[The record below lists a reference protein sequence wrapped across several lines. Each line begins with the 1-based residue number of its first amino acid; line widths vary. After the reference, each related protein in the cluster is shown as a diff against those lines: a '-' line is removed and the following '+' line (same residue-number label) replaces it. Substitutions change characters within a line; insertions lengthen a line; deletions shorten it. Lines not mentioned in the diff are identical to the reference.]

1 MERYGGD
8 WAVAVWLLNAV
19 KGSLS
24 FSHQMRKAGSSE
36 PSCVG
41 GGGNSPGRAN
51 IGSGLPDSRAAKE
64 AQLASSDTVP
74 KQNKNKKKQAKPA
87 ESAVLHMGNVMLG
100 SCN

>member
-1 MERYGGD
+1 M
-8 WAVAVWLLNAV
+8 
-19 KGSLS
+19 
-24 FSHQMRKAGSSE
+24 GSSSLAPE
-36 PSCVG
+36 HSERLLELFSSDEKSWFFRTQLRG

-51 IGSGLPDSRAAKE
+51 IGSGLPNSRAAKE

-74 KQNKNKKKQAKPA
+74 KQNKKKQAKPA